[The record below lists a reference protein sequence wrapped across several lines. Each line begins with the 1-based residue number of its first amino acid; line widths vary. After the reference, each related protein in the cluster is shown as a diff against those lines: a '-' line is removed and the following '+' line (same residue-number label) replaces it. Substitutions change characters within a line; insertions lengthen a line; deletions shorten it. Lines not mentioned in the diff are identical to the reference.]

1 MTGRPSLAATLGHP
15 PVAVALAVALLA
27 WATAL
32 GRGNTLLHD
41 PDVFSHI
48 AVGRWIL
55 AHGEVPQADIFSHS
69 MPGARWVAHEWLSEI
84 GIALIYDRFGWV
96 GLAAATATCLAIA
109 MGLLVHALTRYL
121 PVAAALLATVGAWSL
136 CYPHLQARPHAVIL
150 PLLVVW
156 TASLVAARAAGRA
169 PPLWLALV
177 MVLWANLHGSHV
189 FGLGLAGMFAAE
201 AVFESSN
208 RREAWIA
215 VRDWGVFCALTFA
228 VEFVTPLGVAGVTF
242 PFEVARMS
250 YALSWI
256 NEWQSPNM
264 QGGHPIEAWLML
276 ALLGTMSLGLRFPI
290 TRIAMFLLLLHL
302 ALSHQRHGELLGIC
316 APLMLAPALTE
327 QLRALDGTPV
337 AATWRGWVRRLGP
350 PAIWRKAALAG
361 AAAVA
366 LAMTVVRL
374 PSITVPRTYAPSAA
388 IEAARAHGLPGQV
401 FNTYNMGGYLMFV
414 GIPPFFDGRLD
425 MYGEPF
431 LRRFNS
437 LPDLPRLLAD
447 YRIGWTLFEP
457 KDRHVT
463 ALDSL
468 PDWQRLYADDLAV
481 VHVRRK

>member
-1 MTGRPSLAATLGHP
+1 
-15 PVAVALAVALLA
+15 
-27 WATAL
+27 L

-84 GIALIYDRFGWV
+84 GIALIYDRLGWI
-96 GLAAATATCLAIA
+96 GLAAATAVSLAIA
-109 MGLLVHALTRYL
+109 MGLLVHALMRYL
-121 PVAAALLATVGAWSL
+121 PAAAALLATVGAWSL
-136 CYPHLQARPHAVIL
+136 CYPHLQARPHATIL

-169 PPLWLALV
+169 PPHWLALV
-177 MVLWANLHGSHV
+177 MVRWANLHGSHV

-208 RREAWIA
+208 RREAWTA
-215 VRDWGVFCALTFA
+215 ARDWGAFCALA
-228 VEFVTPLGVAGVTF
+228 LAAEFVTPLGIAGFTF

-264 QGGHPIEAWLML
+264 QGGHPLEAWLML

-290 TRIAMFLLLLHL
+290 TRIAMFLLLLHM

-327 QLRALDGTPV
+327 QLRALGGTPV
-337 AATWRGWVRRLGP
+337 AVTLGEWICRLGP
-350 PAIWRKAALAG
+350 PAIWRKATLAG
-361 AAAVA
+361 AAAIA
-366 LAMTVVRL
+366 IAMTVVRL
-374 PSITVPRTYAPSAA
+374 PSIKVPSTYSPIAA
-388 IEAARAHGLPGQV
+388 IEAARAHGFGGQV
-401 FNTYNMGGYLMFV
+401 FNSYNMGGYLMFV
-414 GIPPFFDGRLD
+414 GIAPFFDGRLD

-457 KDRHVT
+457 KDRHVA

-481 VHVRRK
+481 VHVRRYGK